1 MGRAKLQLQ
10 TFEGVEAMSAC
21 ESLSAIRESGLIA
34 VMRGMEVKTCI
45 QTAQALWKGG
55 IRVLEITVDA
65 PRAAEMIAQVSEA
78 LRGRALVGAGTVLDA
93 EAAVAAIQ
101 AGAAFLFSPSLNRE
115 VIRAANRYGRV
126 AIPGVMTPTEMV
138 QAATAG
144 APAVKLFPASVV
156 GPGFIKQVKGPLP
169 HIPII
174 PTGGVDERN
183 AAEYIRAG
191 AMAVGIGGSLLG
203 DSVQRGTFEEITA
216 RARRLVDL
224 IREARG

>member
-1 MGRAKLQLQ
+1 
-10 TFEGVEAMSAC
+10 MSAL
-21 ESLSAIRESGLIA
+21 ESLLAIRESGLVA
-34 VMRGMEVKTCI
+34 VMRKMEVETCVR
-45 QTAQALWKGG
+45 TAEALCEGG

-65 PRAAEMIAQVSEA
+65 PRAAEMIYAVSTA
-78 LRGRALVGAGTVLDA
+78 LKGRALVGAGTVLDA
-93 EAAVAAIQ
+93 EAAVAAVQ
-101 AGAAFLFSPSLNRE
+101 AGAAFLFSPCLNPD

-138 QAATAG
+138 QAAAAG

-156 GPGFIKQVKGPLP
+156 GPAFIKQVRAPLP

-174 PTGGVDERN
+174 PTGGIDERN

-203 DSVQRGTFEEITA
+203 DAVERGAFHEITE
-216 RARRLVDL
+216 RARRLVEL
-224 IREARG
+224 VREARA